1 MHNNTTQW
9 VYKPKYFGVV
19 YTKKV
24 LRVYVGVRPLREG
37 SHLLGISLMSVEL
50 SQGHHNNITEE
61 PRYTLESRSY
71 RSSGDS
77 LAEGYLGE
85 SLFSLRL
92 RRSAI
97 CSPPLLPADLLYTG
111 RMNHLLWGSRP
122 FCHWESWG
130 RSPLWFA
137 FSSQDFGYSIST
149 VQHTIRHT
157 IRHTT
162 RHTIRQSDFAVSSEL
177 TDS

>member
-1 MHNNTTQW
+1 MHNNTNQW
-9 VYKPKYFGVV
+9 AYKPKYFWVV

-24 LRVYVGVRPLREG
+24 LRLYVGVRPLREG

-92 RRSAI
+92 RRSAV
-97 CSPPLLPADLLYTG
+97 CSPPSSSLTCYTPDEWTIFCEEVDPFAIERAGKDL
-111 RMNHLLWGSRP
+111 HCGSH
-122 FCHWESWG
+122 FLHKTSVI
-130 RSPLWFA
+130 
-137 FSSQDFGYSIST
+137 Q
-149 VQHTIRHT
+149 
-157 IRHTT
+157 
-162 RHTIRQSDFAVSSEL
+162 
-177 TDS
+177 